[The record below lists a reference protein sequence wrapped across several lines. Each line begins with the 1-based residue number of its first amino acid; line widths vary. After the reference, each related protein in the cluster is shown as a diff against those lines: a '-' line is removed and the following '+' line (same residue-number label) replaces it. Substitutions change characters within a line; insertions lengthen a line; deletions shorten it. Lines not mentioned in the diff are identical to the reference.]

1 MEVGWVVS
9 SLFPFSSKNFL
20 FPLPRVFFL
29 EKLDMGP
36 PLSLGGDVPL
46 SIPLQLPLPGF
57 PLPVGNPQSRGPPGL
72 DLPIF
77 TGLKG

>member
-1 MEVGWVVS
+1 MRLGWVVS
-9 SLFPFSSKNFL
+9 SLSPFSSRNFL

-36 PLSLGGDVPL
+36 PFSPGGDVPL
-46 SIPLQLPLPGF
+46 RFSFQPPLPEF
-57 PLPVGNPQSRGPPGL
+57 PLPFDNPQSRGHPGL

-77 TGLKG
+77 TGLKV